1 MEIVINARVDVYL
14 QSGYPPD
21 RRADEA
27 LRRGRLYLGGP
38 RARRA
43 SIPGLVDDTEIAR
56 RVEDMGG
63 PLNVWLRPNGPPLD
77 ALHRIGVARISTASA
92 LQHLAASF
100 IADFARS
107 LLAGKTK
114 KRAVERM
121 ATVFDPVAIRWW
133 FVCNQFKRHPL
144 RT

>member
-1 MEIVINARVDVYL
+1 
-14 QSGYPPD
+14 
-21 RRADEA
+21 
-27 LRRGRLYLGGP
+27 
-38 RARRA
+38 
-43 SIPGLVDDTEIAR
+43 
-56 RVEDMGG
+56 MGG
-63 PLNVWLRPNGPPLD
+63 PLNVWLRPNSPPLD
-77 ALHRIGVARISTASA
+77 TLRSIGVARISTASA
-92 LQHLAASF
+92 LQHHAASS

-107 LLAGKTK
+107 LLAGKTN